1 MEKCKKL
8 TQCNLNYWSQFPTPP
23 CIQNRLFSYDF
34 VVLPFGGE
42 IYFPAPLMMDLTIK
56 LAWPQ
61 ICEERQ
67 HITTAAAAAAAK
79 SLQSC
84 LTLCHSIEGNP
95 PGSHVPGILQARILE
110 WVAISFSNAWKGK
123 VKVKLLSRAWLLATP
138 WTAAFSVHGIVQA
151 RVLEWVAI
159 AFSES
164 LALRDI
170 TCFLLLLLSFF
181 QPHEKILCAR
191 SVHASHWYIPILNS
205 LNGPEKITNMQA
217 DKGPNCTLEPISA
230 NLSLYQPVPW
240 LIY

>member
-1 MEKCKKL
+1 
-8 TQCNLNYWSQFPTPP
+8 
-23 CIQNRLFSYDF
+23 
-34 VVLPFGGE
+34 
-42 IYFPAPLMMDLTIK
+42 MDLTIK

-67 HITTAAAAAAAK
+67 HITTAAAAAK
-79 SLQSC
+79 LLQSC
-84 LTLCHSIEGNP
+84 LTLCHPIEGSP

-110 WVAISFSNAWKGK
+110 WVAISFSNAWKWK
-123 VKVKLLSRAWLLATP
+123 VKSESEVAQSCLTP
-138 WTAAFSVHGIVQA
+138 SDPMDCSLPGSSVSGIVQA
-151 RVLEWVAI
+151 KVLEWVAI

-170 TCFLLLLLSFF
+170 ACFLLLLLSFF
-181 QPHEKILCAR
+181 QPHKKILCAR

-217 DKGPNCTLEPISA
+217 DKGPNCTLEPIPA